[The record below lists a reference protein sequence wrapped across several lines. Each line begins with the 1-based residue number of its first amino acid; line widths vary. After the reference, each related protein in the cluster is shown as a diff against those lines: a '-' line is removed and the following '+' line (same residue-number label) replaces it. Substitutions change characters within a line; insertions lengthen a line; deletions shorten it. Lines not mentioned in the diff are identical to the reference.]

1 MMTISICAFVSV
13 LAAASPTVSYQHQ
26 ARAHANGGPS
36 ASQAV
41 PQADR
46 MTRQGSINGRGQVWR
61 SADVRGVSPGPLA
74 RTSTSARSFLIAG
87 K

>member
-46 MTRQGSINGRGQVWR
+46 MTRQGSINGRG
-61 SADVRGVSPGPLA
+61 SPGPLA